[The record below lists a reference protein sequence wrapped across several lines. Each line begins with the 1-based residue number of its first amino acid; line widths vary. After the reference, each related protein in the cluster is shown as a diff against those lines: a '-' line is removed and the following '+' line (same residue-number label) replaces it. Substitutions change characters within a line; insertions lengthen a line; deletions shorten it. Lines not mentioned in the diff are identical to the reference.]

1 MHVANI
7 RTLCIVVFCAA
18 AIASPSPVQ
27 HQANKAALAKRATC
41 TPTAGGIQSIDDTP
55 AIHSAI
61 ITCGKGGT
69 IVIPAGV
76 TYYLRSMLDM
86 TGCVGCTFNL
96 EGTLKASDDTTY
108 WNGKTAIILF
118 NGISG
123 CTFQSLTGSGMI
135 DGNGQAS
142 YDLFATDSSYAR
154 ATTVYI
160 EGASSNLKFKGFR
173 VHNPPNVFFNMK
185 GSLTNLVFASLTM
198 DAASKSTNAAK
209 NTDGFDVGATTYVT
223 ITDTTVSNDDDCVAF
238 KAGANYVSVS
248 GITCT
253 GSHGLSVGSL
263 GSSASSDD
271 TVKNIYV
278 TDATMINSSKA
289 VGIKLYPGGSAHGTA
304 TVSNV
309 TYDGVTVTNCDYAA
323 QIQSCYNED
332 ASYCASYPST
342 AIVTGVYFKNFKGT
356 TSTKYEPDIANID
369 CPGAGTCDVFFSGW
383 SVKPPSGTAAYLC
396 ANVDSS
402 PGITCTSEAT
412 G

>member
-1 MHVANI
+1 MHLSNIKKFCVAFFSV
-7 RTLCIVVFCAA
+7 TVAA
-18 AIASPSPVQ
+18 TPSPIQ
-27 HQANKAALAKRATC
+27 NQANKVVLAKRATC
-41 TPTAGGIQSIDDTP
+41 TPTSGGIQSVDDTP

-61 ITCGKGGT
+61 STCGNGGT

-76 TYYLRSMLDM
+76 TYYLRTTLDF

-96 EGTLKASDDTTY
+96 EGTLKASDDTSY

-118 NGISG
+118 NGIAT
-123 CTFQSLTGSGMI
+123 CTFQSLTGSGVI

-160 EGASSNLKFKGFR
+160 EGGSSHLTFKGFR
-173 VHNPPNVFFNMK
+173 IKNPPNVFFNMK
-185 GSLTNLVFASLTM
+185 GSSTNLQFASLTM
-198 DAASKSTNAAK
+198 TAASKSTNAAK

-223 ITDTTVSNDDDCVAF
+223 ITDVTVSNDDDCVAF
-238 KAGANYVSVS
+238 KSGANYVTVS

-263 GSSASSDD
+263 GGSAGSTD

-289 VGIKLYPGGSAHGTA
+289 VGIKLYPGGSSHGTA

-332 ASYCASYPST
+332 ASYCSSYPST
-342 AIVTGVYFKNFKGT
+342 ASVTGVYFKNFKGT

-369 CPGAGTCDVFFSGW
+369 CPGAGTCDVYFSGW
-383 SVKPPSGTAAYLC
+383 SVKPPSGTATYLC

-402 PGITCTSEAT
+402 PGITCTSGAS